1 MPEDRSRVLE
11 AICKICEQ
19 MFGEAAL
26 TGAENF
32 FELGGTSLDAV
43 ELISI
48 LKENYGFVAEYT
60 DVFEAET
67 LAELADRIPGD

>member
-1 MPEDRSRVLE
+1 
-11 AICKICEQ
+11 
-19 MFGEAAL
+19 
-26 TGAENF
+26 
-32 FELGGTSLDAV
+32 V